1 MRKILITLFFI
12 TSLNINCQEYE
23 FDSMTLYSTKFKQLE
38 SRILN
43 YTNSKINTY
52 SLRILIYT
60 DYSEAKLYDYKN
72 RKVHYFKIN
81 EVISNN
87 ETTTN
92 FIYQESYNFETG
104 EEFYPKYIYDFETI
118 EENSDFK
125 KVKLNVYKNSKKKK
139 SILNF
144 DLKLKPND
152 SNLFNAFRVSCIH
165 RFESIQKFD
174 INENCIVESA
184 KGYTEDGQI
193 IEHTLLEYKK
203 INLTL
208 KIE

>member
-1 MRKILITLFFI
+1 M
-12 TSLNINCQEYE
+12 
-23 FDSMTLYSTKFKQLE
+23 
-38 SRILN
+38 
-43 YTNSKINTY
+43 
-52 SLRILIYT
+52 
-60 DYSEAKLYDYKN
+60 
-72 RKVHYFKIN
+72 
-81 EVISNN
+81 
-87 ETTTN
+87 
-92 FIYQESYNFETG
+92 
-104 EEFYPKYIYDFETI
+104 
-118 EENSDFK
+118 
-125 KVKLNVYKNSKKKK
+125 
-139 SILNF
+139 
-144 DLKLKPND
+144 KPND